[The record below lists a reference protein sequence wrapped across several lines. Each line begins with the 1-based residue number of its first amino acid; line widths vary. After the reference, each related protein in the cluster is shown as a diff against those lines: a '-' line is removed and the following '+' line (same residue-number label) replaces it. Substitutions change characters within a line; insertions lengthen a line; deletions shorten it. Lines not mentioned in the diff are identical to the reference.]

1 MTVHHRF
8 TPGPVHILKLPVG
21 ADIVKEITAFAAG
34 NGIDSAWVSYLGAVR
49 RASLRYY
56 DQDAREYRD
65 FVIDEHLEVL
75 SGVGNISLLDGKPF
89 LHTHAAFGDADGKAF
104 GGHLNEGCEAFLIEV
119 RIEELEGD
127 ALVREFDEET
137 GLAPWV

>member
-8 TPGPVHILKLPVG
+8 TPGPVHIVKLPVG
-21 ADIVKEITAFAAG
+21 ADIVRTITEFATDQ
-34 NGIDSAWVSYLGAVR
+34 GIEKAWVTYLGAVQ

-56 DQDAREYRD
+56 DQDAKVYRD
-65 FVIDEHLEVL
+65 FDIDRHLEVL
-75 SGVGNISLLDGKPF
+75 SGVGNISLLEGKPF
-89 LHTHAAFGDADGKAF
+89 LHTHAAFGDADGNAF
-104 GGHLNEGCEAFLIEV
+104 GGHLNEGCRAFLIEV

-127 ALVREFDEET
+127 ALLREFDEET

>member
-21 ADIVKEITAFAAG
+21 ADIVRTITAFAEEH
-34 NGIDSAWVSYLGAVR
+34 GIETAWVTYLGAVR

-65 FVIDEHLEVL
+65 FDIDAHLEVL
-75 SGVGNISLLDGKPF
+75 SGVGNISLLDGTPF

-104 GGHLNEGCEAFLIEV
+104 GGHLNEGCEAFLIEAK
-119 RIEELEGD
+119 IEELEGD
-127 ALVREFDEET
+127 ALFREFDEET

>member
-8 TPGPVHILKLPVG
+8 TPGPVHILKLPVS
-21 ADIVKEITAFAAG
+21 ADIVMEITAFAAD
-34 NGIDSAWVSYLGAVR
+34 NGIGSAWVTYLGAVR

-56 DQDAREYRD
+56 DQDAKKYRD

-89 LHTHAAFGDADGKAF
+89 LHTHAAFGDGDGKAF